1 MSINEKNTS
10 PTESVVNIP
19 IDKLKDFADHPFS
32 VRDDD
37 AMQQTVESIREYG
50 VLVPAI
56 ARPLEDG
63 TFELISGH
71 RRKHACELAG
81 IETMPVIVRDL
92 DRNAAI
98 IIMVDSNLQREN
110 ILPSEKAKAY
120 KMKLEAIKR
129 QGKRHDLTST
139 QVVSKLRS
147 NEEIGLD
154 THESRETIRRYIRL
168 TNLIPELLQKV
179 DDGQIALTPAVELS
193 FLQEHEQR
201 QLLDEMGRTDATPNL
216 SQSQRLRIFSRDGRL
231 SPDVI
236 CAIMSEEKA
245 NQKERL
251 RIPVDRVK
259 KFFPKSYTTARM
271 EEEIIKLC
279 EAQYRRRMSREA
291 R

>member
-1 MSINEKNTS
+1 MN
-10 PTESVVNIP
+10 SVKMDIG
-19 IDKLKDFADHPFS
+19 KLHPFEGHPFK
-32 VRDDD
+32 VQDNEEMD
-37 AMQQTVESIREYG
+37 ALVESIQSQGILTPLIVRKKENTTDEYE
-50 VLVPAI
+50 I
-56 ARPLEDG
+56 
-63 TFELISGH
+63 ISGH
-71 RRKHACELAG
+71 RRYRAAVKAG
-81 IETMPVIVRDL
+81 LETVPAFIYAL
-92 DRNAAI
+92 DRNAAA
-98 IIMVDSNLQREN
+98 IMLVDCNLHRERL
-110 ILPSEKAKAY
+110 LPSEKAFAY
-120 KMKLEAIKR
+120 KMKLDAMKR
-129 QGKRHDLTST
+129 QGCRTDLTSD
-139 QVVSKLRS
+139 QVGPKLESAEMMALVADDSKS
-147 NEEIGLD
+147 Q
-154 THESRETIRRYIRL
+154 IRRYIRL

-259 KFFPKSYTTARM
+259 QFFPKSYTTARM

>member
-1 MSINEKNTS
+1 MN
-10 PTESVVNIP
+10 SVKMDIG
-19 IDKLKDFADHPFS
+19 KLHPFEGHPFK
-32 VRDDD
+32 VQDNEEMD
-37 AMQQTVESIREYG
+37 ALVESIQSQGILTPLIVRKKENTTDEYE
-50 VLVPAI
+50 I
-56 ARPLEDG
+56 
-63 TFELISGH
+63 ISGH
-71 RRKHACELAG
+71 RRYRAAMKAG
-81 IETMPVIVRDL
+81 LETVPAFIYAL
-92 DRNAAI
+92 DRNAAA
-98 IIMVDSNLQREN
+98 IMLVDCNLHRERL
-110 ILPSEKAKAY
+110 LPSEKAFAY
-120 KMKLEAIKR
+120 KMKLDAMKH
-129 QGKRHDLTST
+129 QGFRADLTSV
-139 QVVSKLRS
+139 QVAQKLS
-147 NEEIGLD
+147 AETIADEVG
-154 THESRETIRRYIRL
+154 TSRYQIRRYIRL

-231 SPDVI
+231 SSDVI

>member
-1 MSINEKNTS
+1 MN
-10 PTESVVNIP
+10 SVKMDIG
-19 IDKLKDFADHPFS
+19 KLHPFEGHPFK
-32 VRDDD
+32 VQDNEEMD
-37 AMQQTVESIREYG
+37 ALVESIQSQGILTPLIVRKKENTTDEYE
-50 VLVPAI
+50 I
-56 ARPLEDG
+56 
-63 TFELISGH
+63 ISGH
-71 RRKHACELAG
+71 RRYRAAMKAG
-81 IETMPVIVRDL
+81 LETVPAFIYAM
-92 DRNAAI
+92 DRNAAA
-98 IIMVDSNLQREN
+98 IMLVDCNLHRERL
-110 ILPSEKAKAY
+110 LPSEKAFAY
-120 KMKLEAIKR
+120 KMKLNAMKQ
-129 QGKRHDLTST
+129 QGHRSDLTLT

-147 NEEIGLD
+147 YEEIGHD
-154 THESRETIRRYIRL
+154 TSESRETVRRYIRL

>member
-1 MSINEKNTS
+1 MN
-10 PTESVVNIP
+10 SVKMDIGM
-19 IDKLKDFADHPFS
+19 LHPFEGHPFK
-32 VRDDD
+32 VQDNEEMD
-37 AMQQTVESIREYG
+37 ALVESIQSQGILTPLIVRKKENTTDEYE
-50 VLVPAI
+50 I
-56 ARPLEDG
+56 
-63 TFELISGH
+63 ISGH
-71 RRKHACELAG
+71 RRYRAAMKAG
-81 IETMPVIVRDL
+81 LETVPAFIYAL
-92 DRNAAI
+92 DRNAAA
-98 IIMVDSNLQREN
+98 IMLVDCNLHRERL
-110 ILPSEKAKAY
+110 LPSEKAFAY
-120 KMKLEAIKR
+120 KMKLDAMKH
-129 QGKRHDLTST
+129 QGFRADLTSV
-139 QVVSKLRS
+139 QVAQKLS
-147 NEEIGLD
+147 AETIADEVG
-154 THESRETIRRYIRL
+154 TSRYQIRRYIRL

-193 FLQEHEQR
+193 FLREHEQR

>member
-1 MSINEKNTS
+1 M
-10 PTESVVNIP
+10 
-19 IDKLKDFADHPFS
+19 
-32 VRDDD
+32 
-37 AMQQTVESIREYG
+37 
-50 VLVPAI
+50 VPALIYSLNRDEATI
-56 ARPLEDG
+56 A
-63 TFELISGH
+63 
-71 RRKHACELAG
+71 
-81 IETMPVIVRDL
+81 
-92 DRNAAI
+92 
-98 IIMVDSNLQREN
+98 MVDSNLHREK
-110 ILPSEKAKAY
+110 ILPSEKAFAY
-120 KMKLEAIKR
+120 KLKMEAMGR
-129 QGKRHDLTST
+129 QGQRTDLTST

-259 KFFPKSYTTARM
+259 QFFPKSYTTARM

>member
-1 MSINEKNTS
+1 MN
-10 PTESVVNIP
+10 SVKMDIG
-19 IDKLKDFADHPFS
+19 KLHPFEGHPFK
-32 VRDDD
+32 VQDNEEMD
-37 AMQQTVESIREYG
+37 ALVESIQSQGILTPLIVRKKENTTDEYE
-50 VLVPAI
+50 I
-56 ARPLEDG
+56 
-63 TFELISGH
+63 ISGH
-71 RRKHACELAG
+71 RRYRAAMKAG
-81 IETMPVIVRDL
+81 LETVPAFIYAL
-92 DRNAAI
+92 DRNAAA
-98 IIMVDSNLQREN
+98 IMLVDCNLHRERL
-110 ILPSEKAKAY
+110 LPSEKAFAY
-120 KMKLEAIKR
+120 KMKLDAMKH
-129 QGKRHDLTST
+129 QGYRSDLSSD
-139 QVVSKLRS
+139 QVGPKLESAEMMALVADDSKS
-147 NEEIGLD
+147 Q
-154 THESRETIRRYIRL
+154 IRRYIRL
-168 TNLIPELLQKV
+168 TNLIPELLQKL

-259 KFFPKSYTTARM
+259 QFFPKSYTIARM

>member
-1 MSINEKNTS
+1 MN
-10 PTESVVNIP
+10 SVKMDIG
-19 IDKLKDFADHPFS
+19 KLHPFEGHPFK
-32 VRDDD
+32 VQDNEEMD
-37 AMQQTVESIREYG
+37 ALVESIQSQGILTPLIVRKKENTTDEYE
-50 VLVPAI
+50 I
-56 ARPLEDG
+56 
-63 TFELISGH
+63 ISGH
-71 RRKHACELAG
+71 RRYRAAMKAG
-81 IETMPVIVRDL
+81 LETVPAFIYAL
-92 DRNAAI
+92 DRNAAA
-98 IIMVDSNLQREN
+98 IMLVDCNLHRERL
-110 ILPSEKAKAY
+110 LPSEKAFAY
-120 KMKLEAIKR
+120 RMKLDAMKH
-129 QGKRHDLTST
+129 QGFRADLTST
-139 QVVSKLRS
+139 QVAQKLSAERLADEVGVSH
-147 NEEIGLD
+147 D
-154 THESRETIRRYIRL
+154 QIRRYIRL

-259 KFFPKSYTTARM
+259 HFFPKSYTTARM

>member
-1 MSINEKNTS
+1 MN
-10 PTESVVNIP
+10 SVKMDIG
-19 IDKLKDFADHPFS
+19 KLHPFEGHPFK
-32 VRDDD
+32 VQDNEEMD
-37 AMQQTVESIREYG
+37 ALVESIQSQGILTPLIVRKKENTTDEYE
-50 VLVPAI
+50 I
-56 ARPLEDG
+56 
-63 TFELISGH
+63 ISGH
-71 RRKHACELAG
+71 RRYRAAMKAG
-81 IETMPVIVRDL
+81 LETVPAFIYAL
-92 DRNAAI
+92 DRNAAA
-98 IIMVDSNLQREN
+98 IMLVDCNLHRERL
-110 ILPSEKAKAY
+110 LPSEKAFAY
-120 KMKLEAIKR
+120 KMKLDAMKR
-129 QGKRHDLTST
+129 QGHRSDLAST
-139 QVVSKLRS
+139 QVVSRWRS
-147 NEEIGLD
+147 NEKVGED

>member
-1 MSINEKNTS
+1 MN
-10 PTESVVNIP
+10 SVKMDIG
-19 IDKLKDFADHPFS
+19 KLHPFEGHPFK
-32 VRDDD
+32 VQDNEEMD
-37 AMQQTVESIREYG
+37 ALVESIQSQGILTPLIVRKKENTTDEYE
-50 VLVPAI
+50 I
-56 ARPLEDG
+56 
-63 TFELISGH
+63 ISGH
-71 RRKHACELAG
+71 RRYRAAMKAG
-81 IETMPVIVRDL
+81 LETVPAFIYTL
-92 DRNAAI
+92 DRNAAA
-98 IIMVDSNLQREN
+98 IMLVDCNLHRERL
-110 ILPSEKAKAY
+110 LPSEKAFAY
-120 KMKLEAIKR
+120 KMKLDAMKQ
-129 QGKRHDLTST
+129 QGHRSDLTLT

-147 NEEIGLD
+147 YEEIGHD
-154 THESRETIRRYIRL
+154 TSESRETVRRYIRL
-168 TNLIPELLQKV
+168 TTLIPELLQKV

-231 SPDVI
+231 SLDVI

>member
-1 MSINEKNTS
+1 MN
-10 PTESVVNIP
+10 SVKMDIG
-19 IDKLKDFADHPFS
+19 KLHPFDGHPFK
-32 VRDDD
+32 VQDNEEME
-37 AMQQTVESIREYG
+37 ALVESIQSQGILTPLIVRKKEFTTDEYE
-50 VLVPAI
+50 I
-56 ARPLEDG
+56 
-63 TFELISGH
+63 ISGH
-71 RRKHACELAG
+71 RRYRAAMKAG
-81 IETMPVIVRDL
+81 LETVPAFIYAL
-92 DRNAAI
+92 DRNAAA
-98 IIMVDSNLQREN
+98 IMLVDCNLHRERL
-110 ILPSEKAKAY
+110 LPSEKAFAY
-120 KMKLEAIKR
+120 KMKLDAMKH
-129 QGKRHDLTST
+129 QGFRADLTST
-139 QVVSKLRS
+139 QVAQKLSAERLADEVGVSH
-147 NEEIGLD
+147 D
-154 THESRETIRRYIRL
+154 QIRRYIRL

-201 QLLDEMGRTDATPNL
+201 LLLDEMGRTDATPNL

-259 KFFPKSYTTARM
+259 QFFPKSYTTARM

>member
-1 MSINEKNTS
+1 MN
-10 PTESVVNIP
+10 SVKMDIG
-19 IDKLKDFADHPFS
+19 KLHPFEGHPFK
-32 VRDDD
+32 VQDNEEMD
-37 AMQQTVESIREYG
+37 ALVESIQSQGILTPLIVRKKENTTDEYE
-50 VLVPAI
+50 I
-56 ARPLEDG
+56 
-63 TFELISGH
+63 ISGH
-71 RRKHACELAG
+71 RRYRAAMKAG
-81 IETMPVIVRDL
+81 LETVPAFIYAL
-92 DRNAAI
+92 DRNAAA
-98 IIMVDSNLQREN
+98 IMLVDCNLHRERL
-110 ILPSEKAKAY
+110 LPSEKAFAY
-120 KMKLEAIKR
+120 KMKLDAMKQ
-129 QGKRHDLTST
+129 QGHRSDLTLT

-147 NEEIGLD
+147 YEEIGHD
-154 THESRETIRRYIRL
+154 TSESRETVRRYIRL

>member
-1 MSINEKNTS
+1 MN
-10 PTESVVNIP
+10 SVKMDIG
-19 IDKLKDFADHPFS
+19 KLHPFEGHPFK
-32 VRDDD
+32 VQDNEEMD
-37 AMQQTVESIREYG
+37 ALVESIQSQGILTPLIVRKKENTTDEYE
-50 VLVPAI
+50 I
-56 ARPLEDG
+56 
-63 TFELISGH
+63 ISGH
-71 RRKHACELAG
+71 RRYRAAVKAG
-81 IETMPVIVRDL
+81 LETVPAFIYAL
-92 DRNAAI
+92 DRNAAA
-98 IIMVDSNLQREN
+98 IMLVDCNLHRERL
-110 ILPSEKAKAY
+110 LPSEKAFAY
-120 KMKLEAIKR
+120 KMKLDAMKR
-129 QGKRHDLTST
+129 QGFRADLTST
-139 QVVSKLRS
+139 QVAQKLSAERLADEVGVSH
-147 NEEIGLD
+147 D
-154 THESRETIRRYIRL
+154 QIRRYIRL

-259 KFFPKSYTTARM
+259 QFFPKSYTTARM

>member
-1 MSINEKNTS
+1 MN
-10 PTESVVNIP
+10 SVKMDIG
-19 IDKLKDFADHPFS
+19 KLHPFEGHPFK
-32 VRDDD
+32 VQDNEEMD
-37 AMQQTVESIREYG
+37 ALVESIQSQGILTPLIVRKKENTTDEYE
-50 VLVPAI
+50 I
-56 ARPLEDG
+56 
-63 TFELISGH
+63 ISGH
-71 RRKHACELAG
+71 RRYRAAVKAG
-81 IETMPVIVRDL
+81 LETVPAFIYAL
-92 DRNAAI
+92 DRNAAA
-98 IIMVDSNLQREN
+98 IMLVDCNLHRERL
-110 ILPSEKAKAY
+110 LPSEKAFAY
-120 KMKLEAIKR
+120 KMKLDAMKQ
-129 QGKRHDLTST
+129 QGHRSDLTLT

-147 NEEIGLD
+147 YEEIGHD
-154 THESRETIRRYIRL
+154 TSESRETVRRYIRL

-245 NQKERL
+245 NQKDRL

>member
-1 MSINEKNTS
+1 MNSIKMD
-10 PTESVVNIP
+10 IG
-19 IDKLKDFADHPFS
+19 KLHPFEGHPFK
-32 VRDDD
+32 VQDNEEMD
-37 AMQQTVESIREYG
+37 ALVESIQSQGILTPLIIRKKENTTDEYE
-50 VLVPAI
+50 I
-56 ARPLEDG
+56 
-63 TFELISGH
+63 ISGH
-71 RRKHACELAG
+71 RRYRAAMKAG
-81 IETMPVIVRDL
+81 LETVPAFIYAL
-92 DRNAAI
+92 DRNAAA
-98 IIMVDSNLQREN
+98 IMLVDCNLHRERL
-110 ILPSEKAKAY
+110 LPSEKAFAY
-120 KMKLEAIKR
+120 KMKLDAMKR
-129 QGKRHDLTST
+129 QGCRTDLTSD
-139 QVVSKLRS
+139 QVGRKLESTEIMALVADDSKS
-147 NEEIGLD
+147 Q
-154 THESRETIRRYIRL
+154 IRRYIRL

-193 FLQEHEQR
+193 FLQEHEQW

>member
-1 MSINEKNTS
+1 MN
-10 PTESVVNIP
+10 SVKMDIG
-19 IDKLKDFADHPFS
+19 KLHPFEGHPFK
-32 VRDDD
+32 VQDNEEMD
-37 AMQQTVESIREYG
+37 ALVESIQSQGILTPLIVRKKENTTDEYE
-50 VLVPAI
+50 I
-56 ARPLEDG
+56 
-63 TFELISGH
+63 ISGH
-71 RRKHACELAG
+71 RRYRAAMKAG
-81 IETMPVIVRDL
+81 LETVPAFIYAL
-92 DRNAAI
+92 DRNAAA
-98 IIMVDSNLQREN
+98 IMLVDCNLHRERL
-110 ILPSEKAKAY
+110 LPSEKAFAY
-120 KMKLEAIKR
+120 KMKLDAMKR
-129 QGKRHDLTST
+129 QGCRTDLTSD
-139 QVVSKLRS
+139 QVGRKLESTEMMALVADDSKS
-147 NEEIGLD
+147 Q
-154 THESRETIRRYIRL
+154 IRRYIRL

-251 RIPVDRVK
+251 RIPVERVK
-259 KFFPKSYTTARM
+259 QFFPKSYTTARM

>member
-1 MSINEKNTS
+1 MN
-10 PTESVVNIP
+10 SVKMDIGR
-19 IDKLKDFADHPFS
+19 LHPFEGHPFK
-32 VRDDD
+32 VQDNEEMD
-37 AMQQTVESIREYG
+37 ALVESIQSQGILTPLIVRKKENTTDEYE
-50 VLVPAI
+50 I
-56 ARPLEDG
+56 
-63 TFELISGH
+63 ISGH
-71 RRKHACELAG
+71 RRYRAAMKAG
-81 IETMPVIVRDL
+81 LETVPAFIYAL
-92 DRNAAI
+92 DRNAAA
-98 IIMVDSNLQREN
+98 IMLVDCNLHRERL
-110 ILPSEKAKAY
+110 LPSEKAFAY
-120 KMKLEAIKR
+120 KMKLDAMKR
-129 QGKRHDLTST
+129 QGCRTDLTSD
-139 QVVSKLRS
+139 QVGPKLESAEMMALVADDSKS
-147 NEEIGLD
+147 Q
-154 THESRETIRRYIRL
+154 IRRYIRL

-259 KFFPKSYTTARM
+259 QFFPKSYTTARM

>member
-1 MSINEKNTS
+1 MN
-10 PTESVVNIP
+10 SVKMDIG
-19 IDKLKDFADHPFS
+19 KLHPFEGHPFK
-32 VRDDD
+32 VQDNEEMD
-37 AMQQTVESIREYG
+37 ALVESIQSQGILTPLIVRKKENTTDEYE
-50 VLVPAI
+50 I
-56 ARPLEDG
+56 
-63 TFELISGH
+63 ISGH
-71 RRKHACELAG
+71 RRYRAAMKAG
-81 IETMPVIVRDL
+81 LETVPAFIYAL
-92 DRNAAI
+92 DRNAAA
-98 IIMVDSNLQREN
+98 IMLVDCNLHRERL
-110 ILPSEKAKAY
+110 LPSEKAFAY
-120 KMKLEAIKR
+120 KMKLDAMKH
-129 QGKRHDLTST
+129 QGFRADLTSV
-139 QVVSKLRS
+139 QVAQKLS
-147 NEEIGLD
+147 AETIADEVG
-154 THESRETIRRYIRL
+154 TSRYQIRRYIRL

-231 SPDVI
+231 SSDVI

-259 KFFPKSYTTARM
+259 QFFPKSYTTARM

>member
-1 MSINEKNTS
+1 MN
-10 PTESVVNIP
+10 SVKMDIG
-19 IDKLKDFADHPFS
+19 KLHPFEGHPFK
-32 VRDDD
+32 VQDNEEMD
-37 AMQQTVESIREYG
+37 ALMESIQSQGILTPLIVRKKENTTDEYE
-50 VLVPAI
+50 I
-56 ARPLEDG
+56 
-63 TFELISGH
+63 ISGH
-71 RRKHACELAG
+71 RRYRAAMKAG
-81 IETMPVIVRDL
+81 LETVPAFIYAL
-92 DRNAAI
+92 DRNAAA
-98 IIMVDSNLQREN
+98 IMLVDCNLHRERL
-110 ILPSEKAKAY
+110 LPSEKAFAY
-120 KMKLEAIKR
+120 KMKLDAMKR
-129 QGKRHDLTST
+129 QGHRSDLTLT

-147 NEEIGLD
+147 YEEIGHD
-154 THESRETIRRYIRL
+154 TSESRETVRRYIRL
-168 TNLIPELLQKV
+168 TNLIPEILQKV

>member
-1 MSINEKNTS
+1 MNSIKMD
-10 PTESVVNIP
+10 IC
-19 IDKLKDFADHPFS
+19 KLHPFEGHPFK
-32 VRDDD
+32 VQDNEEMD
-37 AMQQTVESIREYG
+37 ALVESIQSQGILTPLIVRKKENTTEEYE
-50 VLVPAI
+50 I
-56 ARPLEDG
+56 
-63 TFELISGH
+63 ISGH
-71 RRKHACELAG
+71 RRYRAAMKAG
-81 IETMPVIVRDL
+81 LETVPAFIYAL
-92 DRNAAI
+92 DRNAAA
-98 IIMVDSNLQREN
+98 IMLVDCNLHRERL
-110 ILPSEKAKAY
+110 LPSEKAFAY
-120 KMKLEAIKR
+120 KMKLDAMKR
-129 QGKRHDLTST
+129 QGCRTDLTSD
-139 QVVSKLRS
+139 QVGPKLESAEMMALVADDSKS
-147 NEEIGLD
+147 Q
-154 THESRETIRRYIRL
+154 IRRYIRL

-193 FLQEHEQR
+193 FLLEHEQR

-259 KFFPKSYTTARM
+259 QFFPKSYTTARM

>member
-1 MSINEKNTS
+1 MN
-10 PTESVVNIP
+10 SVKMDIG
-19 IDKLKDFADHPFS
+19 KLHPFEGHPFK
-32 VRDDD
+32 VQDNEEMD
-37 AMQQTVESIREYG
+37 ALVESIQSQGILTPLIVRKKENTTDEYE
-50 VLVPAI
+50 I
-56 ARPLEDG
+56 
-63 TFELISGH
+63 ISGH
-71 RRKHACELAG
+71 RRYRAAMKAG
-81 IETMPVIVRDL
+81 LETVPAFIYAL
-92 DRNAAI
+92 DRNAAA
-98 IIMVDSNLQREN
+98 IMLVDCNLHRERL
-110 ILPSEKAKAY
+110 LPSEKAFAY
-120 KMKLEAIKR
+120 KMKLDAMKH
-129 QGKRHDLTST
+129 QGYRSDLSSD
-139 QVVSKLRS
+139 QVGPKLESAEMMALVADDSKS
-147 NEEIGLD
+147 Q
-154 THESRETIRRYIRL
+154 IRRYIRL
-168 TNLIPELLQKV
+168 TYLIPELLQKV

>member
-1 MSINEKNTS
+1 MN
-10 PTESVVNIP
+10 SVKMDIG
-19 IDKLKDFADHPFS
+19 KLHPFEGHPFK
-32 VRDDD
+32 VQDNEEMD
-37 AMQQTVESIREYG
+37 ALVESIQSQGILTPLIVRKKENTTDEYE
-50 VLVPAI
+50 I
-56 ARPLEDG
+56 
-63 TFELISGH
+63 ISGH
-71 RRKHACELAG
+71 RRYRAAMKAG
-81 IETMPVIVRDL
+81 LETVPAFIYAL
-92 DRNAAI
+92 DRNAAA
-98 IIMVDSNLQREN
+98 IMLVDCNLHRERL
-110 ILPSEKAKAY
+110 LPSEKAFAY
-120 KMKLEAIKR
+120 KMKLDAMKH
-129 QGKRHDLTST
+129 QGYRSDLSSD
-139 QVVSKLRS
+139 QVGPKLESAEMMALVADDSKS
-147 NEEIGLD
+147 Q
-154 THESRETIRRYIRL
+154 IRRYIRL

-251 RIPVDRVK
+251 RIPVERVK
-259 KFFPKSYTTARM
+259 QFFPKSYTTARM

>member
-1 MSINEKNTS
+1 M
-10 PTESVVNIP
+10 
-19 IDKLKDFADHPFS
+19 
-32 VRDDD
+32 D
-37 AMQQTVESIREYG
+37 ALVESIQSQGILTPLIVRKKEYTTDEYE
-50 VLVPAI
+50 I
-56 ARPLEDG
+56 
-63 TFELISGH
+63 ISGH
-71 RRKHACELAG
+71 RRYRAAMKAG
-81 IETMPVIVRDL
+81 LETVPAFIYTL
-92 DRNAAI
+92 DRNAAA
-98 IIMVDSNLQREN
+98 IMLVDYNLHRERL
-110 ILPSEKAKAY
+110 LPSEKAFAY
-120 KMKLEAIKR
+120 KMKLDAMKQ
-129 QGKRHDLTST
+129 QGHRSDLTLT

-147 NEEIGLD
+147 YEEIGHD
-154 THESRETIRRYIRL
+154 TSESRETVRRYIRL
-168 TNLIPELLQKV
+168 TNLIPEILQKV

>member
-1 MSINEKNTS
+1 MN
-10 PTESVVNIP
+10 SVKMDIG
-19 IDKLKDFADHPFS
+19 KLHPFEGHPFK
-32 VRDDD
+32 VQDNEEMD
-37 AMQQTVESIREYG
+37 ALVESIQSQGILTPLIVRKKENTTDEYE
-50 VLVPAI
+50 I
-56 ARPLEDG
+56 
-63 TFELISGH
+63 ISGH
-71 RRKHACELAG
+71 RRYRAAMKAG
-81 IETMPVIVRDL
+81 LETVPAFIYAL
-92 DRNAAI
+92 DRNAAA
-98 IIMVDSNLQREN
+98 IMLVDCNLHRERL
-110 ILPSEKAKAY
+110 LPSEKAFAY
-120 KMKLEAIKR
+120 KMKMEAMNK
-129 QGKRHDLTST
+129 QGFRRDLTST

-154 THESRETIRRYIRL
+154 THESRETVRRYIRL

-259 KFFPKSYTTARM
+259 QFFPKSYTTARM

>member
-1 MSINEKNTS
+1 MN
-10 PTESVVNIP
+10 SVKMDIG
-19 IDKLKDFADHPFS
+19 KLHPFEGHPFK
-32 VRDDD
+32 VQDNEEMD
-37 AMQQTVESIREYG
+37 ALVESIQSQGILTPLIVRKKENTTDEYE
-50 VLVPAI
+50 I
-56 ARPLEDG
+56 
-63 TFELISGH
+63 ISGH
-71 RRKHACELAG
+71 RRYRAAMKAG
-81 IETMPVIVRDL
+81 LETVPAFIYAL
-92 DRNAAI
+92 DRNAAA
-98 IIMVDSNLQREN
+98 IMLVDCNLHRERL
-110 ILPSEKAKAY
+110 LPSEKAFAY
-120 KMKLEAIKR
+120 KMKLDAMKR
-129 QGKRHDLTST
+129 QGCRTDLTSD
-139 QVVSKLRS
+139 QVGPKLESAEMMALVADDSKS
-147 NEEIGLD
+147 Q
-154 THESRETIRRYIRL
+154 IRRYIRL

-259 KFFPKSYTTARM
+259 QFFPKSYTTARM

>member
-1 MSINEKNTS
+1 MN
-10 PTESVVNIP
+10 SVKMDIG
-19 IDKLKDFADHPFS
+19 KLHPFEGHPFK
-32 VRDDD
+32 VQDNEEMD
-37 AMQQTVESIREYG
+37 ALVESIQSQGILTPLIVRKKENTTDEYE
-50 VLVPAI
+50 I
-56 ARPLEDG
+56 
-63 TFELISGH
+63 ISGH
-71 RRKHACELAG
+71 RRYRAAVKAG
-81 IETMPVIVRDL
+81 LETVPAFIYAL
-92 DRNAAI
+92 DRNAAA
-98 IIMVDSNLQREN
+98 IMLVDCNLHRERL
-110 ILPSEKAKAY
+110 LPSEKAFAY
-120 KMKLEAIKR
+120 KMKLDAMKH
-129 QGKRHDLTST
+129 QGYRSDLSSD
-139 QVVSKLRS
+139 QVGPKLESAEMMALVADDSKS
-147 NEEIGLD
+147 Q
-154 THESRETIRRYIRL
+154 IRRYIRL

-259 KFFPKSYTTARM
+259 QFFPKSFTTARM

>member
-1 MSINEKNTS
+1 MN
-10 PTESVVNIP
+10 SVKMDIG
-19 IDKLKDFADHPFS
+19 KLHPFEGHPFK
-32 VRDDD
+32 VQDNEEMD
-37 AMQQTVESIREYG
+37 ALVESIQTQGILTPLIVRKKENTTDEYE
-50 VLVPAI
+50 I
-56 ARPLEDG
+56 
-63 TFELISGH
+63 ISGH
-71 RRKHACELAG
+71 RRYRAAMKAG
-81 IETMPVIVRDL
+81 LETVPAFIYAL
-92 DRNAAI
+92 DRNAAA
-98 IIMVDSNLQREN
+98 IMLVDCNLHRERL
-110 ILPSEKAKAY
+110 LPSEKAFAY
-120 KMKLEAIKR
+120 KMKLDAMKR
-129 QGKRHDLTST
+129 QGCRTDLTSD
-139 QVVSKLRS
+139 QVGPKLESAEMMALVADDSKS
-147 NEEIGLD
+147 Q
-154 THESRETIRRYIRL
+154 IRRYIRL

-259 KFFPKSYTTARM
+259 QFFPKSYTTARM

>member
-1 MSINEKNTS
+1 MNSIKMD
-10 PTESVVNIP
+10 IG
-19 IDKLKDFADHPFS
+19 KLHPFEGHPFK
-32 VRDDD
+32 VQDNEEMD
-37 AMQQTVESIREYG
+37 ALVESIQSQGILTPLIVRKKENTTDEYE
-50 VLVPAI
+50 I
-56 ARPLEDG
+56 
-63 TFELISGH
+63 ISGH
-71 RRKHACELAG
+71 RRYRAAMKAG
-81 IETMPVIVRDL
+81 LETVPAFIYAL
-92 DRNAAI
+92 DRNAAA
-98 IIMVDSNLQREN
+98 IMLVDCNLHRERL
-110 ILPSEKAKAY
+110 LPSEKAFAY
-120 KMKLEAIKR
+120 KMKLNAMKQ
-129 QGKRHDLTST
+129 QGHRSDLTLT

-147 NEEIGLD
+147 YEEIGHD
-154 THESRETIRRYIRL
+154 TSESRETVRRYIRL

-259 KFFPKSYTTARM
+259 QFFPKSYTTARM

>member
-1 MSINEKNTS
+1 MN
-10 PTESVVNIP
+10 SVKMDIG
-19 IDKLKDFADHPFS
+19 KLHPFEGHPFK
-32 VRDDD
+32 VQDNEEMDVL
-37 AMQQTVESIREYG
+37 VESIQSQGILTPLIVRKKENTTDEYE
-50 VLVPAI
+50 I
-56 ARPLEDG
+56 
-63 TFELISGH
+63 ISGH
-71 RRKHACELAG
+71 RRYRAAMKAG
-81 IETMPVIVRDL
+81 LETVPAFIYAL
-92 DRNAAI
+92 DRNAAA
-98 IIMVDSNLQREN
+98 IMLVDCNLHRERL
-110 ILPSEKAKAY
+110 LPSEKAFAY
-120 KMKLEAIKR
+120 KMKLDAMKR
-129 QGKRHDLTST
+129 QGCRTDLTSD
-139 QVVSKLRS
+139 QVGRKLESTEMMALVADDSKS
-147 NEEIGLD
+147 Q
-154 THESRETIRRYIRL
+154 IRRYIRL

-259 KFFPKSYTTARM
+259 QFFPKSYTTARM

>member
-1 MSINEKNTS
+1 MN
-10 PTESVVNIP
+10 SVKMDIG
-19 IDKLKDFADHPFS
+19 KLHPFEGHPFKVQDNEEMDALVDS
-32 VRDDD
+32 IQSQGILTPLIVRKKENTTD
-37 AMQQTVESIREYG
+37 EYE
-50 VLVPAI
+50 I
-56 ARPLEDG
+56 
-63 TFELISGH
+63 ISGH
-71 RRKHACELAG
+71 RRYRAAMKAG
-81 IETMPVIVRDL
+81 LETVPAFIYAL
-92 DRNAAI
+92 DRNAAA
-98 IIMVDSNLQREN
+98 IMLVDCNLHRERL
-110 ILPSEKAKAY
+110 LPSEKAFAY
-120 KMKLEAIKR
+120 KMKLEAMKQ
-129 QGKRHDLTST
+129 QGHRSDLTLT

-147 NEEIGLD
+147 YEEIGHD
-154 THESRETIRRYIRL
+154 TSESRETVRRYIRL

-201 QLLDEMGRTDATPNL
+201 QLLDEMGRTDASPNL

-259 KFFPKSYTTARM
+259 QFFPKSYTTARM

>member
-1 MSINEKNTS
+1 MN
-10 PTESVVNIP
+10 SVKMDIG
-19 IDKLKDFADHPFS
+19 KLHPFEGHPFK
-32 VRDDD
+32 VQDNEEMD
-37 AMQQTVESIREYG
+37 ALVESIQSQGILTPLIVRKKENTTDEYE
-50 VLVPAI
+50 I
-56 ARPLEDG
+56 
-63 TFELISGH
+63 ISGH
-71 RRKHACELAG
+71 RRYRAAMKAG
-81 IETMPVIVRDL
+81 LETVPAFIYAL
-92 DRNAAI
+92 DRNAAA
-98 IIMVDSNLQREN
+98 IMLVDCNLHRERL
-110 ILPSEKAKAY
+110 LPSEKAFAY
-120 KMKLEAIKR
+120 KMKLDAMKH
-129 QGKRHDLTST
+129 QGYRSDLSSD
-139 QVVSKLRS
+139 QVGPKLESAEMMALVADDSKS
-147 NEEIGLD
+147 Q
-154 THESRETIRRYIRL
+154 IRRYIRL

-193 FLQEHEQR
+193 FLREHEQR

-259 KFFPKSYTTARM
+259 QFFPKSYTTARM

>member
-1 MSINEKNTS
+1 MN
-10 PTESVVNIP
+10 SVKMDIG
-19 IDKLKDFADHPFS
+19 KLHPFEGHPFK
-32 VRDDD
+32 VQDNEEMD
-37 AMQQTVESIREYG
+37 ALVESIQSQGILTPLIVRKKENTTDEYE
-50 VLVPAI
+50 I
-56 ARPLEDG
+56 
-63 TFELISGH
+63 ISGH
-71 RRKHACELAG
+71 RRYRAAMKAG
-81 IETMPVIVRDL
+81 LETVPAFIYTL
-92 DRNAAI
+92 DRNAAA
-98 IIMVDSNLQREN
+98 IMLVDCNLHRERL
-110 ILPSEKAKAY
+110 LPSEKAFAY
-120 KMKLEAIKR
+120 KMKMEAMNK
-129 QGKRHDLTST
+129 QGFRRDLTST

-154 THESRETIRRYIRL
+154 THESRETIRPYIRL

-259 KFFPKSYTTARM
+259 QFFPKSYTTARM

>member
-1 MSINEKNTS
+1 MN
-10 PTESVVNIP
+10 SVKMDIG
-19 IDKLKDFADHPFS
+19 KLHPFEGHPFK
-32 VRDDD
+32 VQDNEEMD
-37 AMQQTVESIREYG
+37 ALVESIQSQGILTPLIVRKKENTTDEYE
-50 VLVPAI
+50 I
-56 ARPLEDG
+56 
-63 TFELISGH
+63 ISGH
-71 RRKHACELAG
+71 RRYRAAMKAG
-81 IETMPVIVRDL
+81 LETVPAFIYAM
-92 DRNAAI
+92 DRNAAA
-98 IIMVDSNLQREN
+98 IMLVDCNLHRERL
-110 ILPSEKAKAY
+110 LPSEKAFAY
-120 KMKLEAIKR
+120 KMKLNAMKQ
-129 QGKRHDLTST
+129 QGHRSDLTLT

-147 NEEIGLD
+147 YEEIGHD
-154 THESRETIRRYIRL
+154 TSESRETVRRYIRL

-259 KFFPKSYTTARM
+259 QFFPKSYTTARM

>member
-1 MSINEKNTS
+1 MN
-10 PTESVVNIP
+10 SVKMDIG
-19 IDKLKDFADHPFS
+19 KLHPFEGHPFK
-32 VRDDD
+32 VQDNEEMD
-37 AMQQTVESIREYG
+37 ALVESIQSQGILTPLIVRKKENTTDEYE
-50 VLVPAI
+50 I
-56 ARPLEDG
+56 
-63 TFELISGH
+63 ISGH
-71 RRKHACELAG
+71 RRYRAAMKAG
-81 IETMPVIVRDL
+81 LETVPAFIYAL
-92 DRNAAI
+92 DRNAAA
-98 IIMVDSNLQREN
+98 IMLVDCNLHRERL
-110 ILPSEKAKAY
+110 LPSEKAFAY
-120 KMKLEAIKR
+120 KMKLDAMKQ
-129 QGKRHDLTST
+129 QGHRSDLTLT

-147 NEEIGLD
+147 YEEIGHD
-154 THESRETIRRYIRL
+154 TSESRETVRRYIRL

-193 FLQEHEQR
+193 FLQAHEQR

-259 KFFPKSYTTARM
+259 QFFPKSYTTARM

>member
-1 MSINEKNTS
+1 MN
-10 PTESVVNIP
+10 SVKMDIG
-19 IDKLKDFADHPFS
+19 KLHPFEGHPFK
-32 VRDDD
+32 VQDNEEMD
-37 AMQQTVESIREYG
+37 ALVESIQSQGILTPLIVRKKENTTDEYE
-50 VLVPAI
+50 I
-56 ARPLEDG
+56 
-63 TFELISGH
+63 ISGH
-71 RRKHACELAG
+71 RRYRAAVKAG
-81 IETMPVIVRDL
+81 LETVPAFIYAL
-92 DRNAAI
+92 DRNAAA
-98 IIMVDSNLQREN
+98 IMLVDCNLHRERL
-110 ILPSEKAKAY
+110 LPSEKAFAY
-120 KMKLEAIKR
+120 KMKLDAMKR
-129 QGKRHDLTST
+129 QGCRTDLTSD
-139 QVVSKLRS
+139 QVGRKLESTEMMALVADDSKS
-147 NEEIGLD
+147 Q
-154 THESRETIRRYIRL
+154 IRRYIRL

-201 QLLDEMGRTDATPNL
+201 QLLDEMGRTDGTPNL

-231 SPDVI
+231 SQDVI

>member
-1 MSINEKNTS
+1 MN
-10 PTESVVNIP
+10 SVKMGIG
-19 IDKLKDFADHPFS
+19 KLHPFDGHPFK
-32 VRDDD
+32 VHDNEEMD
-37 AMQQTVESIREYG
+37 ALVESIQSQGILTPLIVRKKENTTDEYE
-50 VLVPAI
+50 I
-56 ARPLEDG
+56 
-63 TFELISGH
+63 ISGH
-71 RRKHACELAG
+71 RRYRAAMKAG
-81 IETMPVIVRDL
+81 LETVPAFIYTL
-92 DRNAAI
+92 DRNAAA
-98 IIMVDSNLQREN
+98 IMLVDCNLHRERL
-110 ILPSEKAKAY
+110 LPSEKAFAY
-120 KMKLEAIKR
+120 KMKLDAMKH
-129 QGKRHDLTST
+129 QGFRADLTSV
-139 QVVSKLRS
+139 QVAQKLS
-147 NEEIGLD
+147 AETIADEVG
-154 THESRETIRRYIRL
+154 TSRYQIRRYIRL

>member
-1 MSINEKNTS
+1 MN
-10 PTESVVNIP
+10 SVKMDIG
-19 IDKLKDFADHPFS
+19 KLHPFEGHPFK
-32 VRDDD
+32 VQDNEEMD
-37 AMQQTVESIREYG
+37 ALVESIQSQGILTPLIVRKKENTTDEYE
-50 VLVPAI
+50 I
-56 ARPLEDG
+56 
-63 TFELISGH
+63 ISGH
-71 RRKHACELAG
+71 RRYRAAMKAG
-81 IETMPVIVRDL
+81 LETVPAFIYAL
-92 DRNAAI
+92 DRNAAA
-98 IIMVDSNLQREN
+98 IMLVDCNLHRERL
-110 ILPSEKAKAY
+110 LPSEKAFAY
-120 KMKLEAIKR
+120 KMKLDAMKH
-129 QGKRHDLTST
+129 QGYRSDLSSD
-139 QVVSKLRS
+139 QVGPKLESAEMMALVADDSKS
-147 NEEIGLD
+147 Q
-154 THESRETIRRYIRL
+154 IRRYIRL
-168 TNLIPELLQKV
+168 TNLIPEILQKV

-201 QLLDEMGRTDATPNL
+201 QLLDEMGRTDASPNL

>member
-1 MSINEKNTS
+1 MIYL
-10 PTESVVNIP
+10 PT
-19 IDKLKDFADHPFS
+19 
-32 VRDDD
+32 
-37 AMQQTVESIREYG
+37 
-50 VLVPAI
+50 
-56 ARPLEDG
+56 
-63 TFELISGH
+63 
-71 RRKHACELAG
+71 
-81 IETMPVIVRDL
+81 
-92 DRNAAI
+92 
-98 IIMVDSNLQREN
+98 
-110 ILPSEKAKAY
+110 
-120 KMKLEAIKR
+120 KLESAEMMALVA
-129 QGKRHDLTST
+129 DD
-139 QVVSKLRS
+139 SKS
-147 NEEIGLD
+147 Q
-154 THESRETIRRYIRL
+154 IRRYIRL

-259 KFFPKSYTTARM
+259 QFFPKSYTTARM

>member
-1 MSINEKNTS
+1 
-10 PTESVVNIP
+10 
-19 IDKLKDFADHPFS
+19 
-32 VRDDD
+32 
-37 AMQQTVESIREYG
+37 
-50 VLVPAI
+50 
-56 ARPLEDG
+56 
-63 TFELISGH
+63 
-71 RRKHACELAG
+71 
-81 IETMPVIVRDL
+81 
-92 DRNAAI
+92 
-98 IIMVDSNLQREN
+98 
-110 ILPSEKAKAY
+110 
-120 KMKLEAIKR
+120 
-129 QGKRHDLTST
+129 
-139 QVVSKLRS
+139 
-147 NEEIGLD
+147 
-154 THESRETIRRYIRL
+154 
-168 TNLIPELLQKV
+168 LQKV

-193 FLQEHEQR
+193 FLQEHEQW